1 MENVIPFKGKH
12 SGKEKIEKPEPVE
25 KPEPEGTFGKI
36 TDKIRAEAKSLQEG
50 GIFISKFVR
59 LSEPKL
65 SKVSVCIDSNCLSKT
80 FAKGTPVGVLV
91 AFLKERKI
99 LVGWSVYN
107 RNHEVVPFTKKDATR
122 IAILRALTDGI
133 LTTKS
138 DSGRYILLTKSD
150 AHIPEVIGKEFPE
163 FLTRARKYYAR
174 AMVDNL
180 RTSMQLMGDQ

>member
-1 MENVIPFKGKH
+1 MENVIPFKSKH
-12 SGKEKIEKPEPVE
+12 SGKEKVEKQKPVE
-25 KPEPEGTFGKI
+25 KPEPESTFGKI
-36 TDKIRAEAKSLQEG
+36 TDEIRTEAKSLQEG

-59 LSEPKL
+59 FSEPVL

-80 FAKGTPVGVLV
+80 FTKGKPVGVLV

-99 LVGWSVYN
+99 LIGWSVYN
-107 RNHEVVPFTKKDATR
+107 KNHEVVPFTKKDATR

-138 DSGRYILLTKSD
+138 DSGGHILLTKSD
-150 AHIPEVIGKEFPE
+150 AHIPGVIGKEFSK
-163 FLTRARKYYAR
+163 FLTRARKYYGR

-180 RTSMQLMGDQ
+180 RTSTQLMDD